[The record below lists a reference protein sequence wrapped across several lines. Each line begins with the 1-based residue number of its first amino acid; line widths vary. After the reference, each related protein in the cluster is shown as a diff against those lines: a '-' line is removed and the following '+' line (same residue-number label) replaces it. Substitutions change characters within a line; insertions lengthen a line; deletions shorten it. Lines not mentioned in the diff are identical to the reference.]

1 MEEEIFAEAHLKG
14 IVRYLVLGIVLMVTI
29 VFGIYFLV
37 KYFNLRKVVIQVS
50 DKRMFGFSKTRDGL
64 LPPARTTPFRSRR
77 SVRSASA

>member
-37 KYFNLRKVVIQVS
+37 K
-50 DKRMFGFSKTRDGL
+50 
-64 LPPARTTPFRSRR
+64 
-77 SVRSASA
+77 